1 MLPAQAPVKSTCL
14 LLQILVE
21 QSLVDAVQ
29 QERNDLQ
36 AAQPAAVGPSQIAR
50 RNYELLVHRQST
62 AIAASEL
69 TCSTSSLSGIKRG
82 SFCTAYCTV
91 KTGDNAMLG
100 EWLKSR
106 PCLYCVRL
114 PPHNPTLT
122 VVQLACHHSIDAL
135 IYSPST
141 RHT

>member
-1 MLPAQAPVKSTCL
+1 MAVQAPVKSPCL

-29 QERNDLQ
+29 QERNGLE

-69 TCSTSSLSGIKRG
+69 TCSTSSLSGIKPG
-82 SFCTAYCTV
+82 SFCTAY
-91 KTGDNAMLG
+91 
-100 EWLKSR
+100 
-106 PCLYCVRL
+106 
-114 PPHNPTLT
+114 
-122 VVQLACHHSIDAL
+122 
-135 IYSPST
+135 
-141 RHT
+141 